1 MDLAL
6 VIIGFLC
13 VLIGIIGSVL
23 PALPGPSLSW
33 VGLLFLYLTKAIP
46 FNYWILGISLLVTII
61 VIIFDYLIPAQGT
74 KRFGGSKYGVLGTN
88 IGLIVGLFIP
98 PIGFLVGPFVGAYLG
113 ELFFDSQNHKR
124 AFKAAL
130 GAFVGFVTSTLIKLF
145 VCIAYLG
152 LFVYIFWGYKDQ
164 LI

>member
-13 VLIGIIGSVL
+13 VLIGVIGSVL

-130 GAFVGFVTSTLIKLF
+130 GAFIGFVTSTLIKLF

>member
-130 GAFVGFVTSTLIKLF
+130 GAFIGFVTSTLIKLF